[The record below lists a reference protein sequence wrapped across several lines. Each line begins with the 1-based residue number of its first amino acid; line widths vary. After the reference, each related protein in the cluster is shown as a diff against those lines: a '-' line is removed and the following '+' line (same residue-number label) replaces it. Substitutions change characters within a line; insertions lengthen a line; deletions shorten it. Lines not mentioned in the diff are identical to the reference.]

1 MDTNNLNIYIN
12 DHRGLSTAAI
22 ALIERCIKENKDDNN
37 KLVNYLQDLH
47 QELDEEREIL
57 EQIIDEIGGKVDKI
71 KATAAWVGEKLGRF
85 KLNGNL
91 FEYSPLSRMEE
102 LEVLRVGIHGKLGM
116 WEIFSELKESHAALA
131 KLNFDKL
138 ITQAEKQHN
147 NIENFRMEAARAAF
161 A

>member
-1 MDTNNLNIYIN
+1 MDTNSLSIYIN

-22 ALIERCIKENKDDNN
+22 ALIERCIKENKDENN
-37 KLVNYLQDLH
+37 PLVNYLQELH
-47 QELDEEREIL
+47 EELDEERELL
-57 EQIIDEIGGKVDKI
+57 EQIVHDTGGKIDKI

-116 WEIFSELKESHAALA
+116 WKIFDEIKNNHAAFENIDF
-131 KLNFDKL
+131 KKL
-138 ITQAEKQHN
+138 ISQAEKQHN
-147 NIENFRMEAARAAF
+147 NVENFRMQAARAAF